1 MANSN
6 FPLQY
11 PRLTDDNHQTW
22 CIQVKAWLDSQ
33 DVWETFEKGFEELI
47 DKATLASAQMEV
59 VQKARRNNQLPLIII
74 HQYLDDTTFE
84 IVVNVTTAKQA
95 CKTPSKLQKNY

>member
-1 MANSN
+1 
-6 FPLQY
+6 
-11 PRLTDDNHQTW
+11 
-22 CIQVKAWLDSQ
+22 
-33 DVWETFEKGFEELI
+33 
-47 DKATLASAQMEV
+47 MEV
-59 VQKARRNNQLPLIII
+59 VQKARRNDQLALTII